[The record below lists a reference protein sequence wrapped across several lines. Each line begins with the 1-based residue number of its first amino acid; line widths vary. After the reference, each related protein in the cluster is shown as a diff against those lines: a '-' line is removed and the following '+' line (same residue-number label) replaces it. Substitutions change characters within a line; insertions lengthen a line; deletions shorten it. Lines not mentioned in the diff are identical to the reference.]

1 MALPPPAPP
10 SHYVWGRTS
19 PHSLLPPP
27 DCHPDRSGGICFT
40 RRRGTIR
47 RAPLRFH
54 FLVSRFAFLVS
65 DFYFL
70 STCHSLAQP
79 ARMRLPT
86 PSFLDCS
93 NEGLYLNQTSLT
105 MSALSNSF

>member
-1 MALPPPAPP
+1 MALPPPCPTFPLCVGADF
-10 SHYVWGRTS
+10 S

-70 STCHSLAQP
+70 FTCHSLAQP

-93 NEGLYLNQTSLT
+93 NEGLYLNQTL
-105 MSALSNSF
+105 MMDH